1 MFEWLFLLFSPVL
14 PVMPDAT
21 PKKDYIGVVA
31 AEAGYASLV
40 PTATPVKPKVPT
52 KDCKTCK
59 GLGKVP
65 SGDGHEW
72 TKCPDCDPNA
82 IAAVERVYMY
92 PPTPPTPKTIAPV
105 PRTP

>member
-1 MFEWLFLLFSPVL
+1 MFEWLFFFFAPVL
-14 PVMPDAT
+14 PDAT

-31 AEAGYASLV
+31 AEAAYASLL
-40 PTATPVKPKVPT
+40 PDAAPVKPKVPT

-72 TKCPDCDPNA
+72 TKCPDCDPTLLLPMS
-82 IAAVERVYMY
+82 RVYLN
-92 PPTPPTPKTIAPV
+92 PPTPATPKTATT
-105 PRTP
+105 RTIR